1 MKSFAVMSLA
11 VFALLFASAFD
22 AARAQARCKSGYV
35 WREAFSGDYV
45 CVPPEDRDEAR
56 AQNANADNN
65 RQPGG
70 GAYGPNTCR
79 QGYVWREA
87 GQNDV
92 VCVTPYERDKAR
104 QQNAMGPSRTVS
116 GVPFD

>member
-1 MKSFAVMSLA
+1 MRTFATL
-11 VFALLFASAFD
+11 ASAITGLLVIIPLD
-22 AARAQARCKSGYV
+22 AAQAQARCKSGYV

-45 CVPPEDRDEAR
+45 CVSPEDRDEAR
-56 AQNANADNN
+56 KQNANADNN

-70 GAYGPNTCR
+70 GASGPNTCR

-87 GQNDV
+87 APGDV

-104 QQNAMGPSRTVS
+104 KQNAMGPGLTV
-116 GVPFD
+116 GVRFD